1 MHKRNQHEA
10 DNGVW
15 EPTNSAEGHY
25 KAIIDSSEDAI
36 ISKDLNGII
45 QTWNQG
51 AEKVFGY
58 AAEEVIGK
66 SVTIL
71 IPPENH
77 NEEEEILN
85 RIRAGERIEHY
96 ETVRRRKDGQLINI
110 SLTVSPI
117 KNIKGEIVGASKIA
131 RNITDKKRWEGQLQH
146 AHEELERANRAK
158 DQFLAVLSHELRTPL
173 NPVLLVASDA
183 AVDSK
188 LPPEVRSQFE
198 TIVHNVEIEARMIDD
213 LLDLARITTGK
224 FKLEKREV
232 KVHEILL
239 NSISTIKSLARQK
252 EIGLREQLDCP
263 ECVVLGDP
271 VRLLQ
276 VFSNILK
283 NAVKFTPP
291 KGTISVQARSGDE
304 YIVDVSDNGIGMTPE
319 ELTVVFEPFRQG
331 DHSQGA
337 HRFDGLGLGLAIS
350 KQFVEFHSGK
360 IEASSKGRHC
370 GSTFTI
376 SLPVINGT
384 GGQRRNNAT
393 T

>member
-1 MHKRNQHEA
+1 MHKRNQHET

-131 RNITDKKRWEGQLQH
+131 RNITDKKRWEGQLKH

-213 LLDLARITTGK
+213 LLDLAKITNGK

-276 VFSNILK
+276 VF
-283 NAVKFTPP
+283 
-291 KGTISVQARSGDE
+291 
-304 YIVDVSDNGIGMTPE
+304 
-319 ELTVVFEPFRQG
+319 
-331 DHSQGA
+331 
-337 HRFDGLGLGLAIS
+337 
-350 KQFVEFHSGK
+350 
-360 IEASSKGRHC
+360 
-370 GSTFTI
+370 
-376 SLPVINGT
+376 
-384 GGQRRNNAT
+384 
-393 T
+393 